1 MPALIIGGNAAGMTL
16 FVIAVLRTVNWWR
29 DRRTASWQ
37 WRRGSIFW
45 MAYFGL
51 QLLGGLWSNDLDGW
65 RLSLEVKSALWFLP
79 VMLAMPG
86 QKVARDFWWSLGW
99 SVTFYLS
106 WRMLRAG
113 WYQWVL
119 DVPSEWRYARFSG
132 DVHPTYM
139 SLHLAVAFLGLGAH
153 WGSAMKPYFLWGVT
167 ALFAVSMG
175 MLGSKAGIM
184 AALIVAGLRL
194 TMMWPRWG
202 KKKWGQLSTALPT
215 GALRWGAFL
224 VLVLV
229 STWSMSSNR
238 FAEMS
243 SATAVMTDS
252 KAPVQSSSAG
262 RVMVWQTS
270 FEIIQAHP
278 FGVGTGDV
286 VPELMDRYERDGLD
300 YASDRRLNPHN
311 QWLQAGVA
319 FGWPGMAILTM
330 AFLACLLQAWRN
342 GDGALLLCVVLTVL
356 HAGVESVFEVQRG
369 VVFIMWMLMVQLPV
383 SDKTPQA

>member
-1 MPALIIGGNAAGMTL
+1 
-16 FVIAVLRTVNWWR
+16 
-29 DRRTASWQ
+29 
-37 WRRGSIFW
+37 
-45 MAYFGL
+45 
-51 QLLGGLWSNDLDGW
+51 
-65 RLSLEVKSALWFLP
+65 
-79 VMLAMPG
+79 
-86 QKVARDFWWSLGW
+86 
-99 SVTFYLS
+99 
-106 WRMLRAG
+106 
-113 WYQWVL
+113 
-119 DVPSEWRYARFSG
+119 
-132 DVHPTYM
+132 
-139 SLHLAVAFLGLGAH
+139 
-153 WGSAMKPYFLWGVT
+153 
-167 ALFAVSMG
+167 
-175 MLGSKAGIM
+175 
-184 AALIVAGLRL
+184 
-194 TMMWPRWG
+194 MM
-202 KKKWGQLSTALPT
+202 
-215 GALRWGAFL
+215 
-224 VLVLV
+224 VLV

-286 VPELMDRYERDGLD
+286 VPELMARYERDGLD

-330 AFLACLLQAWRN
+330 AFLAYLMQAWRN
-342 GDGALLLCVVLTVL
+342 GDGALLLCVVLTML